1 MSAAVNSALIGRT
14 ALLANV
20 SVAGITI
27 RSGSSYT
34 FAEGD
39 VDGAFSVTPKGG
51 VEQSVKIHGLRDFC
65 FAGDDEDNEIIL
77 HTDSAEEMLNS
88 L

>member
-39 VDGAFSVTPKGG
+39 VDGAFSVTPNGG
-51 VEQSVKIHGLRDFC
+51 QEQIVKIHGLRDFC

-77 HTDSAEEMLNS
+77 HTDSAEEMLND